1 MLAIVA
7 VVTSLYP
14 GVTVVLAALVL
25 KERIGVTQ
33 GVGLALSAVA
43 VMFVVG

>member
-1 MLAIVA
+1 

-25 KERIGVTQ
+25 RERIGVTQ
-33 GVGLALSAVA
+33 GVGLALATVA
-43 VMFVVG
+43 VILVVVG